1 MKLQH
6 LVALGASLALPT
18 SNTFAQAAPAPASS
32 VSIYG
37 IVDVGVDYLTNVG
50 PSKSG
55 LFRMPNNTSSTP
67 SRLGFRGTEDLGG
80 GLAAVFTMEM
90 GFGPDTG
97 SLNQGGRVF
106 GRQAFVGLQGPWGT
120 VTAGRIYSMHFFSGS
135 EADVLGPISFG
146 MASLDPYPPNAR
158 MDNAIGWRG
167 RFGAWDVGATYS
179 LGRDAVNAGP
189 SPAGTNCP
197 GESTTDSK
205 ACRAWSAMAKYVTPA
220 WGATVAFDRQHGRTL
235 GPAPDAIFGGL
246 NSSDKTDD
254 RLSVNGYV
262 VFGNTKVGAGVV
274 RRDNDGLAAAP
285 RSNLWF
291 LGAQTPITPQTSVAV
306 QAMSLRFPGASERN
320 STILTGLVNHQL
332 SRRTAIYGQVG
343 RISNG
348 SAAARS
354 VSGAATGGNP
364 ATGVSQSGLNA
375 GIRHSF

>member
-6 LVALGASLALPT
+6 LVALGACLALPM

-37 IVDVGVDYLTNVG
+37 IVDVGVEYLTNVG
-50 PSKSG
+50 PSKFD
-55 LFRMPNNTSSTP
+55 LVRMPNNTSSTP

-80 GLAAVFTMEM
+80 GLAALFTLEM
-90 GFGPDTG
+90 GFGADSG
-97 SLNQGGRVF
+97 ALNQGGRIF
-106 GRQAFVGLQGPWGT
+106 GRQAYVGLQGPWGT
-120 VTAGRIYSMHFFSGS
+120 VTAGRLYSMLFFSGF

-146 MASLDPYPPNAR
+146 MGGLDPYIPNAR

-179 LGRDAVNAGP
+179 FGRDTVNAGP

-197 GESTTDSK
+197 GESAADSK

-220 WGATVAFDRQHGRTL
+220 WGATVAFDRQHGRSV

-254 RLSVNGYV
+254 RLAVNAYV
-262 VFGNTKVGAGVV
+262 LLGSTKVGAGVI
-274 RRDNDGLAAAP
+274 RRDNDGLAAAT

-291 LGAQTPITPQTSVAV
+291 VGAQTPITPKTSVAV
-306 QAMSLRFPGASERN
+306 QVMSLRFPDASQRN
-320 STILTGLVNHQL
+320 STILSALVNHQL
-332 SRRTAIYGQVG
+332 SRRTAIYGQLG
-343 RISNG
+343 QIANG
-348 SAAARS
+348 STATAS
-354 VSGAATGGNP
+354 LSGAATGSNP
-364 ATGVSQSGLNA
+364 AAGGSQSGVNV
-375 GIRHSF
+375 GIRHAF